1 MIPEIEKECTVN
13 HQDDF
18 SRWVPCP
25 ICGGRSRIKVYT
37 DTVLLKF
44 PLYCP
49 KCKKETRIDV
59 VQLKMVKSDEPDA

>member
-1 MIPEIEKECTVN
+1 MLDIRKVDAVN
-13 HQDDF
+13 KQEDS

-25 ICGGRSRIKVYT
+25 ICGGRSRIKVYA

-59 VQLKMVKSDEPDA
+59 VQLKMVKSNEPDA